1 MDANS
6 VYRRCRAG
14 FRTRPARRA
23 AQNRKTLMK
32 ETNGNTLLET
42 ALVLA
47 ALGIFSAILLP
58 AIAMVRHAAA
68 SAAL

>member
-1 MDANS
+1 M
-6 VYRRCRAG
+6 
-14 FRTRPARRA
+14 
-23 AQNRKTLMK
+23 TLMK

-58 AIAMVRHAAA
+58 AIAMVRHTAAI
-68 SAAL
+68 AAL